1 MADKVAERV
10 IDYLL
15 AKPDATRSELNAVLQ
30 LAPGQLSSVIFRLK
44 NHGVIDNDLKLLRSK
59 YTGDLKLGIMS
70 VIKPSHNKE
79 NCLNRTKIAML
90 LLAHEADVRR
100 ALRELFADGKVQAVK
115 NNNGYILP
123 QKTEAEYLALASI
136 VLTKPY
142 PIDQNYFYPFKGIK
156 K

>member
-1 MADKVAERV
+1 MADRVAEQV

-15 AKPDATRSELNAVLQ
+15 EKPDATRSELNAALQ

-44 NHGVIDNDLKLLRSK
+44 KHGVIDNDLKLLRSK
-59 YTGDLKLGIMS
+59 HTGDLKTGIMS
-70 VIKPSHNKE
+70 VIKPSHNKH
-79 NCLNRTKIAML
+79 NCLSRTQIAML
-90 LLAHEADVRR
+90 LLAHEVDVRL
-100 ALRELFADGKVQAVK
+100 ALRELFAEGKVQAVR

-142 PIDQNYFYPFKGIK
+142 PINQSYFLAV
-156 K
+156 